1 MKRPHSS
8 AWPLAAVCLCL
19 VVYASLHPFSGW
31 SEPTP
36 PGAFGWSLP
45 RPRFQARFD
54 LVVNLL
60 AYVPLGLLLATA
72 WVRDGGGRL
81 VALGVALLLSGMLSY
96 ALEQGQHF
104 LPPRVPSVLDWQLN
118 SAGAAAGAVL
128 AVGLDALG
136 VFDAWQRWRERWLL
150 HGHGGGI
157 TLLLLWPMAL
167 LFPPPLPFGLG
178 QVLGRAR
185 EVAAGW
191 LEGTAWDGWL
201 SVPAAPALAPLA
213 PGIELLAIVA
223 GLLAPCLLAYT
234 MTRPGLSR
242 AVPLAGGIA
251 LGVFATTVSTG
262 LNFGPDNA
270 LSWIT
275 PPVLP
280 ALGLT
285 IGLALLAVWLPV
297 RAAAAVGLLVI
308 ATGVALVHGAP
319 SDAYYAASLQ
329 AWEQGR
335 FVHLHGL
342 AQWLGWLWPYATLA
356 YLVGRLAARGE

>member
-1 MKRPHSS
+1 MNRPRSS

-36 PGAFGWSLP
+36 PGAFGWALP
-45 RPRFQARFD
+45 RPRFQGRFD
-54 LVVNLL
+54 LVSNLL
-60 AYVPLGLLLATA
+60 AYVPLGLLLAVA
-72 WVRDGGGRL
+72 WVREGGRRL
-81 VALGVALLLSGMLSY
+81 VALGFAVALSSALSY
-96 ALEQGQHF
+96 GLEQAQHF
-104 LPPRVPSVLDWQLN
+104 LPPRVSSLVDWQLN
-118 SAGAAAGAVL
+118 TAGAVVGALLTL
-128 AVGLDALG
+128 ALDAVG

-150 HGHGGGI
+150 SGHGGGI
-157 TLLLLWPMAL
+157 TLLLLWPLAL

-185 EVAAGW
+185 EAAAGW

-201 SVPAAPALAPLA
+201 GVPPAVPGGPLP

-223 GLLAPCLLAYT
+223 GLLAPCLLAYAI
-234 MTRPGLSR
+234 TRPGVLR
-242 AVPLAGGIA
+242 AVPLAGGIV
-251 LGVFATTVSTG
+251 LGVLATTVSTG
-262 LNFGPDNA
+262 LNFGPENA

-280 ALGLT
+280 ALGVT
-285 IGLALLAVWLPV
+285 VGLALLACWLPV
-297 RAAAAVGLLVI
+297 RAAAALGLLVI
-308 ATGVALVHGAP
+308 TTGVALVHGAP
-319 SDAYYAASLQ
+319 ADAYYAASLQ

-356 YLVGRLAARGE
+356 YLVGRVAAKGE